1 MSLLC
6 PKLLLREIISFGII
20 WPHKKDNNRYD
31 PLLSYQISGFG
42 SRVHHNCQFYEAIN
56 SKTLAVCNIADIQT
70 STHQFSR
77 PQDYW
82 GEKKVDCLPAP
93 GAQSLHRVREHT
105 TLNCQK
111 PLKSCQITFRWPF
124 VQKGCSLSEIF

>member
-1 MSLLC
+1 MSLPS

-20 WPHKKDNNRYD
+20 WPDKKDNHRYD

-42 SRVHHNCQFYEAIN
+42 SRVHHYCQFM
-56 SKTLAVCNIADIQT
+56 KPLTLKLFCCLLY
-70 STHQFSR
+70 SR
-77 PQDYW
+77 YSNFHSPIFMNA
-82 GEKKVDCLPAP
+82 GLLGRKKVDCLPAP

-111 PLKSCQITFRWPF
+111 PLKSCLKNHISMAFCPERLLF
-124 VQKGCSLSEIF
+124 I